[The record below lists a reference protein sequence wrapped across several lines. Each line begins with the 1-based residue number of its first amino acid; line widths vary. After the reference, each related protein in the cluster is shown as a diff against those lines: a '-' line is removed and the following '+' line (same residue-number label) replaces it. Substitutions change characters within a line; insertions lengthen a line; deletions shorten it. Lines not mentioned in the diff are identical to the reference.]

1 MGNRPIDLKPLGN
14 SPYVTLKV
22 VVESTVTGYFVS
34 DRSLGFPNMGQL
46 TDLPAKGN
54 GPATGSFGDRL
65 RREREMRG
73 ITLDEITES
82 TKVSRRHLEALEGE
96 HFDQLPGGVFN
107 KGFVRAYARFL
118 GIDEDQAVADYSAAS
133 NELPEP
139 ENKFPLDIH
148 AKPNPDLNPKRSYL
162 PLVFAVAALVGVLV
176 GYAFWAKS
184 KPHST
189 DTAETNTVQ
198 SSPTASETP
207 ANAATPAA
215 APSASTAAS
224 EPKPRAVE
232 HTAATAPVNSQ
243 QPAVPAATPAD
254 KLEKTFSVSV
264 KAREDSWVSI
274 VADGKSVMQRVLSA
288 DKHKKI
294 KAGKVLI
301 LRTGNAGGI
310 EVSFN
315 GRPLGF
321 LGNENEPRTLTFNAA
336 GLIQ

>member
-1 MGNRPIDLKPLGN
+1 LLSNQQLGGILL
-14 SPYVTLKV
+14 P
-22 VVESTVTGYFVS
+22 
-34 DRSLGFPNMGQL
+34 DASLGFKIMGQL

-54 GPATGSFGDRL
+54 GTAMGAFGDRL

-148 AKPNPDLNPKRSYL
+148 MRPDPELNPRRSYL

-176 GYAFWAKS
+176 GYAFWVKS
-184 KPHST
+184 KPHT
-189 DTAETNTVQ
+189 QETAESASQ
-198 SSPTASETP
+198 SSPGPAASAPVEK
-207 ANAATPAA
+207 ASTPAA
-215 APSASTAAS
+215 TSAPAPVPESKAKATDRAAAAA
-224 EPKPRAVE
+224 PAKPQQEAAPDA
-232 HTAATAPVNSQ
+232 AATAAGKP
-243 QPAVPAATPAD
+243 
-254 KLEKTFSVSV
+254 EKSFFISV
-264 KAREDSWVSI
+264 KAKEDSWVSI
-274 VADGKSVMQRVLSA
+274 VADGKSVMERVLTA

-294 KAGKVLI
+294 KAGKSLV

-315 GRPLGF
+315 GRPLGN
-321 LGNENEPRTLTFNAA
+321 LGNENEPRTLTFSPT
-336 GLIQ
+336 GLVQ

>member
-1 MGNRPIDLKPLGN
+1 VGNLLSNQQLGGILL
-14 SPYVTLKV
+14 P
-22 VVESTVTGYFVS
+22 
-34 DRSLGFPNMGQL
+34 DASLGFKIMGQL

-54 GPATGSFGDRL
+54 GTAMGAFGDRL

-118 GIDEDQAVADYSAAS
+118 GIDEDRAVADYSAAS

-148 AKPNPDLNPKRSYL
+148 MKPDPELNPRRSYL

-176 GYAFWAKS
+176 GYAFWVKS
-184 KPHST
+184 KSHTSE
-189 DTAETNTVQ
+189 TAENASQ
-198 SSPTASETP
+198 SSPVPAASAPTEKAPVAAQPAPVSGSKPKATERAAATTTP
-207 ANAATPAA
+207 ANPQQPAPDAATTPAA
-215 APSASTAAS
+215 S
-224 EPKPRAVE
+224 KP
-232 HTAATAPVNSQ
+232 
-243 QPAVPAATPAD
+243 
-254 KLEKTFSVSV
+254 EKSFFISV

-274 VADGKSVMQRVLSA
+274 VADGKSVMERVLMA

-294 KAGKVLI
+294 KAGKSLV

-315 GRPLGF
+315 GRPLGN
-321 LGNENEPRTLTFNAA
+321 LGNENEPRTLTFSPT
-336 GLIQ
+336 GLVQ